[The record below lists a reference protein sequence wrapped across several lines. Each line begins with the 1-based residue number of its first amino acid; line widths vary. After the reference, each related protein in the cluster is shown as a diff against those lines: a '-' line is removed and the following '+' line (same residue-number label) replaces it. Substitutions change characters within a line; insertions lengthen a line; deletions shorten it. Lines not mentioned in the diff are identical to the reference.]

1 MPGLDISKI
10 TDYLYVS
17 AYPEGTHAEEIQS
30 LNVRLIL
37 SMHWLPL
44 DMKLNHPPLRVLW
57 LPTFDN
63 PVFKMPHKSLM
74 RGVKAALPVI
84 ESGSAVLAHCAAGKH
99 RSVAMACC
107 VLIAKGF
114 SADEAMACVK
124 AGRSVADPDIP
135 HIQERIRKFEY
146 VIHRSSPTLG

>member
-1 MPGLDISKI
+1 MSDLDISKI
-10 TDYLYVS
+10 TDYLYIS
-17 AYPEGTHAEEIQS
+17 AYPNENHAGEIAS
-30 LNVRLIL
+30 FNVRLIL

-63 PVFKMPHKSLM
+63 PWLKMPMKSLM

-84 ESGSAVLAHCAAGKH
+84 DSGDAVLAHCAAGKH

-114 SADEAMACVK
+114 SADEAIKAVK

-135 HIQERIRKFEY
+135 HIQDRIRKFE
-146 VIHRSSPTLG
+146 TLWMSLH